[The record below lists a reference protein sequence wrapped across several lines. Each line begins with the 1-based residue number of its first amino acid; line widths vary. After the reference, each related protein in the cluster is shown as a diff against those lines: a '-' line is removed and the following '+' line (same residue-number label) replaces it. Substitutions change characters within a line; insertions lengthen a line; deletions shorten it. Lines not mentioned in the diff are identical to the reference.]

1 MNKEKLV
8 TIIFPSRGRYDLVK
22 KLLLSIE
29 EKTYNKNWIEV
40 ISICDHDDKQTLD
53 LFHEISSQITYDFK
67 FVSRK
72 QKEELDLPNDYY
84 DLGLKLASDSY
95 FTWILGNDCEL
106 AIQNWDGYFYSGITE
121 AIPEVFSNIDKNEL
135 YYYLRIND
143 DTHWNEKGEP
153 INPYNDLSCCFPI
166 LSSNYCKDL
175 GEFYPKEIP
184 TWGGDTCLYTFIT
197 NSNKSCIVDTAN
209 MIGIKHYSMHNK
221 RAEQD
226 EISKRVENK
235 HLKHRMIDEKGNTYD
250 SWSHPLN
257 FSKMLDKRKKFLWNE
272 NK

>member
-1 MNKEKLV
+1 MNKEKLI

-29 EKTYNKNWIEV
+29 EKTYNKDWIEV

-95 FTWILGNDCEL
+95 FTWILGNDC
-106 AIQNWDGYFYSGITE
+106 AIANENWDGYFYSAIME
-121 AIPEVFSNIDKNEL
+121 ALPDMFSNIETNKK
-135 YYYLRIND
+135 YYYFRIND
-143 DTHWNEKGEP
+143 DTHFNENGES
-153 INPYNDLSCCFPI
+153 INPHGDLSCCFPI

-175 GEFYPKEIP
+175 DEFYPREIP
-184 TWGGDTCLYTFIT
+184 TWGGDTILYELIL
-197 NSNKSCIVDTAN
+197 NSNKFYIISTID
-209 MIGIKHYSMHNK
+209 IIKIIHYSVHNK
-221 RAEQD
+221 RIEQD
-226 EISKRVENK
+226 DISKRVEKSYKKNATIN
-235 HLKHRMIDEKGNTYD
+235 IDGSLYSFWD
-250 SWSHPLN
+250 IDDN
-257 FSKMLDKRKKFLWNE
+257 FTKMWEKRKKFLINE
-272 NK
+272 

>member
-1 MNKEKLV
+1 MNKEKLI
-8 TIIFPSRGRYDLVK
+8 TIIFPSRSRIDLVK

-29 EKTYNKNWIEV
+29 EKTYNKDWIEV
-40 ISICDHDDKQTLD
+40 ISICDHDDKETLD

-106 AIQNWDGYFYSGITE
+106 SIQNWDGLFYS
-121 AIPEVFSNIDKNEL
+121 AIVDQMPEMFSNIEENRK
-135 YYYLRIND
+135 YYYFRIND
-143 DTHWNEKGEP
+143 DTHFDENGESL
-153 INPYNDLSCCFPI
+153 NKYGDLSCCFPV

-184 TWGGDTCLYTFIT
+184 TWGGDSCLYLFIKV
-197 NSNKSCIVDTAN
+197 SNKFCVIDTIN
-209 MIGIKHYSMHNK
+209 MIGIKHYSVHNK
-221 RAEQD
+221 RIEQD
-226 EISKRVENK
+226 EISKRVEKK
-235 HLKHRMIDEKGNTYD
+235 HLKNRKLDENG
-250 SWSHPLN
+250 HLN
-257 FSKMLDKRKKFLWNE
+257 DPWTIKENFLEMVNKRKKYLW
-272 NK
+272 KD